1 MSHRI
6 NNVAYKEGVFVG
18 YRWYEAKKIEPLY
31 HFGHGLSY
39 TSFEYKTLKLPATAI
54 PLGSGFNVEFTVT
67 NTGRVAGAEIV
78 QVYVRDT
85 KSAVPRPERELKG
98 FTKITLQPGESRAV
112 SVRLTTKEFA
122 YWDVTAH
129 GWKTEP
135 HEYTVLVGGASDALP
150 LEGPVTLQ

>member
-54 PLGSGFNVEFTVT
+54 PLGSRFNVEFTVT
-67 NTGRVAGAEIV
+67 NTGRVAGAEID

-85 KSAVPRPERELKG
+85 KSAVPRPEWELKD
-98 FTKITLQPGESRAV
+98 FPNITRQPGESRAA
-112 SVRLTTKEFA
+112 SLCPSTTEFA
-122 YWDVTAH
+122 CSCATD
-129 GWKTEP
+129 
-135 HEYTVLVGGASDALP
+135 
-150 LEGPVTLQ
+150 